1 MRNDLWDLFINT
13 VKAEVIPALG
23 CTEPV
28 SVGLA
33 AAIARGKLQ
42 QSPESIQV
50 EVSPNLMKNGMGVK
64 VPGTGMTGLAIA
76 AAAGAMGGDAAA
88 GLEVFHS
95 LSSDTLASAKQLL
108 AQGNV
113 TVAVA
118 NTSRVLLAKVTLFA
132 QGKWVTVTIADEHT
146 KVVAIEESGITT
158 FIRQVDPEAEQTTS
172 EMPRLPSQTSVQD
185 IYEFVTQVPLERLAF
200 IEQAKQ
206 LNEAL
211 SQEGLNANYG
221 LQVGA
226 TLKRHVARGLISGGL
241 LTDVIS
247 RSAAASDARM
257 GGAMLP
263 AMSNSGSGNQG
274 IAATMPVVVAA
285 EYLKSS
291 HEQLLRALMLSHLL
305 AIYIKHH
312 QHKLSALCA
321 VTTAA
326 MGSAA
331 GITYLL
337 GGDYQQISY
346 AVSSMIGDVAGVIC
360 DGAKNACAMKVS
372 SSAGAAVKSSLMAI
386 DNIHVTGQEGI
397 VADDV
402 ESSIRNLSAL
412 ANGAMSHTDQ
422 QILDIMVQ
430 KAL

>member
-1 MRNDLWDLFINT
+1 MTNPQWTTFINT
-13 VKAEVIPALG
+13 VKAEVLPALG

-33 AAIARGKLQ
+33 AAIARQKLNAVPQ
-42 QSPESIQV
+42 SIQAQ
-50 EVSPNLMKNGMGVK
+50 VSPNLMKNGMGVK
-64 VPGTGMTGLAIA
+64 VPGTGMNGLAIA
-76 AAAGAMGGDAAA
+76 AAVGAFGGDADA
-88 GLEVFHS
+88 GLEVFHA
-95 LSSDTLASAKQLL
+95 LTPIHVQQAKALMDI
-108 AQGNV
+108 GKV
-113 TVAVA
+113 KVSVA
-118 NTSRVLLAKVTLFA
+118 TTQRVLFA
-132 QGKWVTVTIADEHT
+132 QVTVFANGKSVRVTIADEHT
-146 KVVAIEESGITT
+146 HVVSIEENGITT
-158 FIRQVDPEAEQTTS
+158 FLVQPSDRHSDVASPVKLPQHTT
-172 EMPRLPSQTSVQD
+172 VQD
-185 IYEFVTQVPLERLAF
+185 IYQFITQVPVAEIAF
-200 IEQAKQ
+200 IEQAKV

-211 SQEGLNANYG
+211 SVEGLNADYG

-226 TLKRHVARGLISGGL
+226 TLQRHVDRGLISGGL

-285 EYLKSS
+285 EYLKAT

-337 GGDYQQISY
+337 GGSYQQISY

-372 SSAGAAVKSSLMAI
+372 SSAGAAMKSSLMAI
-386 DNIHVTGQEGI
+386 DNICVTGEEGI
-397 VADDV
+397 VANDV
-402 ESSIRNLSAL
+402 DSSIRNLSAL
-412 ANGAMSHTDQ
+412 ANGAMMHTDQ

>member
-1 MRNDLWDLFINT
+1 MHTDLWDLFINT

-28 SVGLA
+28 AVGLA
-33 AAIARGKLQ
+33 AAIARSKLQ
-42 QSPESIQV
+42 GAPESIQA
-50 EVSPNLMKNGMGVK
+50 EVSPNLMKNGMGVR

-76 AAAGAMGGDAAA
+76 AAAGAIGGDADA
-88 GLEVFHS
+88 GLEVFH
-95 LSSDTLASAKQLL
+95 TLNDAKVNTAKTLIEK
-108 AQGNV
+108 GKV
-113 TVAVA
+113 KITVAD
-118 NTSRVLLAKVTLFA
+118 TSRALFAKVTLFA
-132 QGKWVTVTIADEHT
+132 QQRWVRVTIADTHT
-146 KVVAIEESGITT
+146 NVVAIEENGITT
-158 FIRQVDPEAEQTTS
+158 FRQQQPSSTAPDS
-172 EMPRLPSQTSVQD
+172 NMPKLPSQTTVQD
-185 IYEFVTQVPLERLAF
+185 IYQFITEVPLQRLAF
-200 IEQAKQ
+200 IERAKQ

-211 SQEGLNANYG
+211 SQEGLNADYG

-226 TLKRHVARGLISGGL
+226 TLQRHVARGLLSGGL

-285 EYLKSS
+285 EYLQSS

-305 AIYIKHH
+305 AIYIKQH

-372 SSAGAAVKSSLMAI
+372 SSAGSAVKSSLMAI

-402 ESSIRNLSAL
+402 DSSIRNLSAL

>member
-1 MRNDLWDLFINT
+1 MRTDLWELFINT

-28 SVGLA
+28 AVGLA
-33 AAIARGKLQ
+33 AAIARSKLQ
-42 QSPESIQV
+42 ALPESIQV

-76 AAAGAMGGDAAA
+76 AAVGAIGGDATA

-95 LSSDTLASAKQLL
+95 LNDAKVTTAKQLL
-108 AQGNV
+108 ETGKVKV
-113 TVAVA
+113 TVAD
-118 NTSRVLLAKVTLFA
+118 TQRVLLAKVAVFA
-132 QGKWVTVTIADEHT
+132 QQRWVQVTIADEHT
-146 KVVAIEESGITT
+146 NVVAVEENGVTT
-158 FIRQVDPEAEQTTS
+158 FMQQPAVAGNPIAK
-172 EMPRLPSQTSVQD
+172 LPSHTTVQD
-185 IYEFVTQVPLERLAF
+185 IYQFITEVPVARLAF

-211 SQEGLNANYG
+211 SQEGLSADYG

-226 TLKRHVARGLISGGL
+226 TLQRHVARGLISGGL

-305 AIYIKHH
+305 AIYIKHQ
-312 QHKLSALCA
+312 QHKLSALCT

-402 ESSIRNLSAL
+402 DSSIRNLSAL

>member
-1 MRNDLWDLFINT
+1 MHTALWNTFIAT

-33 AAIARGKLQ
+33 AATARQKLG
-42 QSPESIQV
+42 SVPHSVQV
-50 EVSPNLMKNGMGVK
+50 QVSPNLMKNGMGVK
-64 VPGTGMTGLAIA
+64 VPGTGMNGLAIA
-76 AAAGAMGGDAAA
+76 AAAGAFGGDADA

-95 LSSDTLASAKQLL
+95 LNERQLL
-108 AQGNV
+108 QAKALIEQGKV
-113 TVAVA
+113 KVSVAD
-118 NTSRVLLAKVTLFA
+118 TQRVLLAQVTLFA
-132 QGKWVTVTIADEHT
+132 EGHSVRVTIADDHT
-146 KVVAIEESGITT
+146 KIVSIEENGITT
-158 FIRQVDPEAEQTTS
+158 FLAEAATNVTPIAAS
-172 EMPRLPSQTSVQD
+172 SKLPASVSVED
-185 IYEFVTQVPLERLAF
+185 IYQFATQVPLADIAF
-200 IEQAKQ
+200 IEQSKI

-211 SQEGLNANYG
+211 SKEGLSADYG

-226 TLKRHVARGLISGGL
+226 TLKRHVDRGLLTGGL

-285 EYLKSS
+285 EYLKAS
-291 HEQLLRALMLSHLL
+291 HEQLIRALMLSHLL

-337 GGDYQQISY
+337 GGSYQQISF

-372 SSAGAAVKSSLMAI
+372 SAAGAAMKSSLMAI
-386 DNIHVTGQEGI
+386 DNICVTGEEGI

-402 ESSIRNLSAL
+402 DGSIRNLSAL
-412 ANGAMSHTDQ
+412 ANGAMTHIDQ
-422 QILDIMVQ
+422 QILDIMVK
-430 KAL
+430 KAQ

>member
-1 MRNDLWDLFINT
+1 MFIDT
-13 VKAEVIPALG
+13 VRAEVIPALG

-33 AAIARGKLQ
+33 AAIARQKLNAIPQ
-42 QSPESIQV
+42 MVHAQ
-50 EVSPNLMKNGMGVK
+50 VSPNLMKNGMGVK
-64 VPGTGMTGLAIA
+64 VPGTGMNGLAIA
-76 AAAGAMGGDAAA
+76 AAAGALAGDAEA

-95 LSSDTLASAKQLL
+95 LTPMHVAQAKTLIEQDNVK
-108 AQGNV
+108 V
-113 TVAVA
+113 TVAD
-118 NTSRVLLAKVTLFA
+118 TQRVLLAQVTLFSH
-132 QGKWVTVTIADEHT
+132 GRSVRVTIADEHT
-146 KVVAIEESGITT
+146 RVLSIEENGITT
-158 FIRQVDPEAEQTTS
+158 FLADTSPNTDSVTPQVK
-172 EMPRLPSQTSVQD
+172 LPSSATVAD
-185 IYEFVTQVPLERLAF
+185 IYQFATEVPLAQIAF
-200 IEQAKQ
+200 IEQTKV

-211 SQEGLNANYG
+211 SQEGLAAAYG

-226 TLKRHVARGLISGGL
+226 TLKRHVDRGLLTGGL

-285 EYLKSS
+285 EYLKAS

-337 GGDYQQISY
+337 GGSYQQISY

-372 SSAGAAVKSSLMAI
+372 SSAGAAMKSSLMAI
-386 DNIHVTGQEGI
+386 DNICVTGEEGI
-397 VADDV
+397 VANDV
-402 ESSIRNLSAL
+402 DSSIRNLSAL
-412 ANGAMSHTDQ
+412 ANGAMTHTDQ

-430 KAL
+430 KAAAAN